1 MSKILDGKKTSE
13 KILSDLKKETQ
24 KLNLKLAVVL
34 VGENPASLLYIEQK
48 KKACEKI
55 GVSFEL
61 FKFHQKIST
70 STLKKKVT
78 EIVKRPDVSGLII
91 QLPLP
96 EKINTQEILN
106 AVSSKKDVD
115 ILSDENLGKFY
126 QGNMRFL
133 PPTVAGIAEL
143 LKKYRIEIKGKNIV
157 LIGTGILVGK
167 PLSIWLLN
175 KKATFSAVGSFTKN
189 IMFFTKQ
196 ADILISGTGKPNL
209 IKGNMVKKGA
219 ILIDCGSGKLRGKII
234 GDMNFKSVSKKAS
247 FIAPVS
253 GGVGPMTVAM
263 LLWNLVKMN
272 KK

>member
-34 VGENPASLLYIEQK
+34 VGENPASVLYIEQK

-55 GVSFEL
+55 GINFKL
-61 FKFHQKIST
+61 FKFNQKIST
-70 STLKKKVT
+70 SALKKKVT
-78 EIVKRPDVSGLII
+78 EIVRKPDVSGLIV

-96 EKINTQEILN
+96 KKINTQEILN
-106 AVSSKKDVD
+106 AVSSEKDVD
-115 ILSDENLGKFY
+115 ILSDKNLGKFY
-126 QGNMRFL
+126 QGSMKFL
-133 PPTVAGIAEL
+133 PPTIAGIAEL
-143 LKKYRIEIKGKNIV
+143 FKKYKIEIKGKNIV

-175 KKATFSAVGSFTKN
+175 KKATFSVVSSFTKD
-189 IMFFTKQ
+189 ITFFTKK

-209 IKGNMVKKGA
+209 VKGNMVKKGA
-219 ILIDCGSGKLRGKII
+219 ILIDCGSGRLRGKIT
-234 GDMNFKSVSKKAS
+234 GDMEFKSVSQKAS
-247 FIAPVS
+247 FIAPVF
-253 GGVGPMTVAM
+253 GGIGPMTVAM